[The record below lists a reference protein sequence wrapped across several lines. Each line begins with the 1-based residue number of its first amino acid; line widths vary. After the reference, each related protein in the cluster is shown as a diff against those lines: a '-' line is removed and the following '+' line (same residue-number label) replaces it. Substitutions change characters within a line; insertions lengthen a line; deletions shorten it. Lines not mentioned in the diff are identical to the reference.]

1 MNHTFSMG
9 IAVALGLAS
18 SAGLSACGAT
28 TSSQPLAESA
38 PQASALPHTEEDL
51 RHLNSVHVDAIRRA
65 ERQCHAEGLMSPA
78 GSEFEFPCLTAAVD
92 TAVTDSGD
100 SALQAFHEAL
110 PRRERYDPR
119 RSDDAWRQFVTE

>member
-1 MNHTFSMG
+1 MNRTFSMVFAAG
-9 IAVALGLAS
+9 LGLALIS
-18 SAGLSACGAT
+18 PLAGCGAT

-38 PQASALPHTEEDL
+38 PQASALPHTEDDL
-51 RHLNSVHVDAIRRA
+51 RHLNSVHVDVIRRA

-78 GSEFEFPCLTAAVD
+78 GNEFEFPCLTAAVD
-92 TAVTDSGD
+92 SAVTNSGD

-119 RSDDAWRQFVTE
+119 RSDDAWQQFVTE

>member
-1 MNHTFSMG
+1 MNRTFSMG
-9 IAVALGLAS
+9 IAIALGLAAG
-18 SAGLSACGAT
+18 AGLSACGAT

-38 PQASALPHTEEDL
+38 LQASALPHTEDDL
-51 RHLNSVHVDAIRRA
+51 RHLNSVHVDVIRRA

-78 GSEFEFPCLTAAVD
+78 GNEFEFPCLTAAVD
-92 TAVTDSGD
+92 SAVTNSGD